1 MHVLAN
7 EIKFLFYWTILN
19 ENDLFENCYRND
31 NLFKDVGRK
40 CPPPHFGWKCPTN
53 PLENNKK
60 LQIPLKNFFLRI
72 QLNKE
77 ILAGICT
84 FFEYLLKICKK
95 TTDTSQFIFKFNWIQ
110 WREGRGIF
118 TQSEGG
124 GIFGVR
130 G

>member
-1 MHVLAN
+1 MKM
-7 EIKFLFYWTILN
+7 IFLKIVTETTIYLRMLG
-19 ENDLFENCYRND
+19 ENA
-31 NLFKDVGRK
+31 
-40 CPPPHFGWKCPTN
+40 PPHFGWKCPPN

-95 TTDTSQFIFKFNWIQ
+95 NYRYKPIYF
-110 WREGRGIF
+110 
-118 TQSEGG
+118 
-124 GIFGVR
+124 
-130 G
+130 